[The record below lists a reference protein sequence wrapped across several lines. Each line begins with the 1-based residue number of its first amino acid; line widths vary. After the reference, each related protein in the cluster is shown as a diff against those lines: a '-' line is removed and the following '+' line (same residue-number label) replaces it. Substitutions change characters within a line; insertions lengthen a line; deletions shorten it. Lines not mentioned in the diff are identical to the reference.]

1 MKALFR
7 NNSGTWFS
15 MAKHDFDG
23 QNIILEVGEEE
34 EFEFPNKEL
43 SYYEQFIPLGIEI
56 VVLDSSEMEGEVVGG
71 GVGTPGKD
79 GKDGVD
85 GATFVPNVDEEGN
98 LSWSNN
104 KGLENPPTV
113 NIKGSKGENGANGKD
128 VDPKVVDEIK
138 GRLNALEQEKF
149 KVTGVPEGTI
159 VEYRCDEIRVMCPK
173 DAEFKQQEVGEG
185 GSANMYYMALTTQA
199 PEGAVAC
206 NEGDRGVIS
215 ERNISLEG
223 RKSKTIWLALAMQS
237 GENWT
242 YFGKNSS
249 GANLIGWDYIIE
261 WLDAEGKVIE
271 TNCIRINLTNE
282 ECHGFSMFSAV
293 KEFSKMFKFNDAG
306 ELIVTINGVSK
317 TFVPKA

>member
-23 QNIILEVGEEE
+23 QNIVLEVGEEE

-56 VVLDSSEMEGEVVGG
+56 VVLDSSEMEDEVVDD
-71 GVGTPGKD
+71 GVGIPGKD

-113 NIKGSKGENGANGKD
+113 NIKGAKGENGANGKD
-128 VDPKVVDEIK
+128 VDSKVVDEIK
-138 GRLNALEQEKF
+138 DRLDVLEQEKF

-159 VEYRCDEIRVMCPK
+159 VEYRCNEIRVMCPV

-185 GSANMYYMALTTQA
+185 GNANMYYMALTTQA

-206 NEGDRGVIS
+206 NEGDKGIIS
-215 ERNISLEG
+215 ERNINLDG
-223 RKSKTIWLALAMQS
+223 KKSKTIWLALASLS
-237 GENWT
+237 GANWT
-242 YFGKNSS
+242 YFGKSS
-249 GANLIGWDYIIE
+249 TGANLIGWDYIIE
-261 WLDAEGKVIE
+261 WLDAEGKIIE

-282 ECHGFSMFSAV
+282 GCHGLSMFSAV

-317 TFVPKA
+317 TFVPKV